1 VTSAEMM
8 AVASLDLASP
18 TKAAQLKW
26 VFWHADAVAEHEDAK
41 NYLDDLYLWD
51 RSVRSMIISTVVRS
65 LKDAWTMDR
74 PAKEQLEGARDAL
87 RETAA
92 RVKATE
98 LILGLLGKSAERLS
112 KVTATTQP
120 PASKLPPIK
129 TGHMSQNG
137 ANGQAPRR

>member
-1 VTSAEMM
+1 MTRAELQE
-8 AVASLDLASP
+8 AASTDLGNP
-18 TKAAQLKW
+18 TKAAQLRW
-26 VFWHADAVAEHEDAK
+26 VFLHADAIAECEDARA
-41 NYLDDLYLWD
+41 YLDDLYLWD
-51 RSVRSMIISTVVRS
+51 RSVRSMIMSTVVRS

-98 LILGLLGKSAERLS
+98 LILGLLGKSAERLRI
-112 KVTATTQP
+112 TAP